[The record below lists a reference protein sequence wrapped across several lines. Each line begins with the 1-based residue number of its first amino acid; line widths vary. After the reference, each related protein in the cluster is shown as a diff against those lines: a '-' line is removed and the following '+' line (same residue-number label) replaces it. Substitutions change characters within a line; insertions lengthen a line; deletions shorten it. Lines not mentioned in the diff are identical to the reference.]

1 MQPDRAETT
10 PWRESPAL
18 DAGVS
23 AKHSPA
29 GSRLI
34 RAVVASLMLL
44 LVCSVLVSP
53 AGSDNGDGTFAP
65 PKAFYLSLGH
75 SLGFG
80 LQLDRLFAMLDSGTY
95 TPDAFN
101 TGYTDVLAAKMQRIR
116 HGQQTVNM
124 SCPAEDTDTMINGG
138 CFFTTPEP
146 DGFGLTLHSS
156 YSGPQLDAAVAFLHA
171 HPHQVSPVTISIG
184 AGEAIGALSDC
195 NLDPSCIEASGL
207 RDNLGRN
214 LDSILGA
221 IRAAAPDTEIILV
234 TNYNPFTISNPGSD
248 QLWQRFFTNVEK
260 GAARRNSARVADIS
274 EIIHGANAVCRLTFL
289 CSSDDSHPTDTG
301 YKKIANQ
308 IFDVAGYDDLK
319 GDSR

>member
-1 MQPDRAETT
+1 
-10 PWRESPAL
+10 
-18 DAGVS
+18 
-23 AKHSPA
+23 
-29 GSRLI
+29 
-34 RAVVASLMLL
+34 MLL
-44 LVCSVLVSP
+44 LVCSVLVSS

-65 PKAFYLSLGH
+65 PRAFYLSLGD

-80 LQLDRLFAMLDSGTY
+80 LQLDRLFAMLDGGTY

-138 CFFTTPEP
+138 CFFTLPEP
-146 DGFGLTLHSS
+146 DGFGLTLHTS
-156 YSGPQLDAAVAFLHA
+156 YSGPQLDSAVAFLRA
-171 HPHQVSPVTISIG
+171 HPHQVSPVTVSIG
-184 AGEAIGALSDC
+184 AGDAIGPISDC

-207 RDNLGRN
+207 RDDLGRN
-214 LDSILGA
+214 LDRILGA

-234 TNYNPFTISNPGSD
+234 TNYNHFTISNPGSD
-248 QLWQRFFTNVEK
+248 RLWQRFYTNVEK
-260 GAARRNSARVADIS
+260 GAARRNGARVADIS

-301 YKKIANQ
+301 YKEIANQ
-308 IFDVAGYDDLK
+308 IFDVAGYDDLE
-319 GDSR
+319 GDGQW